1 MYSCSLDDTY
11 FFTSICCHN
20 SKSFLVR
27 SNDNQAILVQSVEG
41 KNGSDSISATADETM
56 TNFAIYSGLIM
67 GLMVVAILRAFL
79 FFHIAVTAAE
89 RAHNTMFHSIIR
101 STVAFFDVN
110 PVGNVLRA

>member
-1 MYSCSLDDTY
+1 MYSCSLDEAY
-11 FFTSICCHN
+11 FFTSICFRN
-20 SKSFLVR
+20 SELILVR
-27 SNDNQAILVQSVEG
+27 SNDNQAILAQSAEG
-41 KNGSDSISATADETM
+41 KNGSDSISAVADETM

-89 RAHNTMFHSIIR
+89 RAHDTMFQSIIR

-110 PVGNVLRA
+110 PVGNALRA